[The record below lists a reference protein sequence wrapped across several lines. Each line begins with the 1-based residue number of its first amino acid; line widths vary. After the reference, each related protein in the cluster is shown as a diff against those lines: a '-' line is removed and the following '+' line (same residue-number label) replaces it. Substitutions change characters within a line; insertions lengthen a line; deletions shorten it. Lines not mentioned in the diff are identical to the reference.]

1 MAMESHKLCRNSD
14 LLIDLDAEEKY
25 AFPLLY
31 EIDELEQRLYDLEKT
46 LKQAEENEQSLL
58 EELTNLQEFQSVLE
72 GSFLFLSGT
81 ERIFLPS
88 ALYCFPDN
96 KCDSGS
102 PALRFGCIAGVIE
115 LSKKTSFERLLWR
128 ICRGSA
134 FLRICN
140 SQSLGGVQKSVF
152 VVFFQGT
159 LLGERIRRACD
170 GFGAKLY
177 ACPESANERSALLK
191 HVKTSLY
198 DLEMVLQRTVDH
210 KLMLL
215 TNIKER
221 YEGWF
226 VALKKPAG
234 QVYLLC
240 SKYVQ
245 LRRHQLR
252 TNWRGVVSRR

>member
-1 MAMESHKLCRNSD
+1 MGELFRSENFCLIELIVPSNIVYEAVGLTGELGWLQYKDLNSDVSQFQRNFVREIRKCEDLERILKHFAMAMESHKLCRNSD

-140 SQSLGGVQKSVF
+140 SQSVNFAAYYSHRSFLQDCPSAGRSSEERLCSVF
-152 VVFFQGT
+152 PGHFT
-159 LLGERIRRACD
+159 
-170 GFGAKLY
+170 
-177 ACPESANERSALLK
+177 
-191 HVKTSLY
+191 
-198 DLEMVLQRTVDH
+198 
-210 KLMLL
+210 
-215 TNIKER
+215 
-221 YEGWF
+221 
-226 VALKKPAG
+226 
-234 QVYLLC
+234 
-240 SKYVQ
+240 
-245 LRRHQLR
+245 
-252 TNWRGVVSRR
+252 WRENPPRL